1 MLGSTFQKDNSEN
14 DSGDRANSEAAIV
27 IQVRE
32 AEGCG
37 MGGEEAWTYL
47 RGDKGIK
54 STGLVAKLDM

>member
-37 MGGEEAWTYL
+37 MGGAWTYS
-47 RGDKGIK
+47 RGAKGIK